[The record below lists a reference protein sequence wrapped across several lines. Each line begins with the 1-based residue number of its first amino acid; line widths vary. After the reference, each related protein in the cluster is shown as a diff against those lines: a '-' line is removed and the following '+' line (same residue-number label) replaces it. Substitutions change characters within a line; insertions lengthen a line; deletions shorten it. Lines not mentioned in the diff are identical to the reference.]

1 MEDIWVH
8 QNVIN
13 VPREDIVLMEIG
25 AFDGI
30 QYSNTYMLEKCLECK
45 PAFLIEPSPERVFHI
60 RAKRPNSQ
68 ILQAAV
74 SSEFGTAT
82 FAGSTSVS
90 GILDMMTDEYIQR
103 WGIDKYKK
111 YNVITVPMRSVQE
124 VHGESYIDFLSI
136 DVQGAEIYVLES
148 TDFSQPIGCIAIE
161 LEGHRPDND
170 EKCRRILESHGFK
183 LRTRLLISEIWVNHS
198 YQRADILYDI
208 NNKLDFSKYDIPGY
222 AQKHFKNLLPSFAGS
237 KI

>member
-30 QYSNTYMLEKCLECK
+30 QYSNTYMLERCLECK
-45 PAFLIEPSPERVFHI
+45 PAFLVEPSPERVFHI

-82 FAGSTSVS
+82 FAGSSSVS

-103 WGIDKYKK
+103 WGIDKYNQIKIPISNK
-111 YNVITVPMRSVQE
+111 GRTCE
-124 VHGESYIDFLSI
+124 DTGCE
-136 DVQGAEIYVLES
+136 EIYDGDQINV
-148 TDFSQPIGCIAIE
+148 PE
-161 LEGHRPDND
+161 LNGIFNV
-170 EKCRRILESHGFK
+170 KFFK
-183 LRTRLLISEIWVNHS
+183 FR
-198 YQRADILYDI
+198 
-208 NNKLDFSKYDIPGY
+208 KY
-222 AQKHFKNLLPSFAGS
+222 FFW
-237 KI
+237 